1 MVIDSDIVVET
12 KNYVEDILGNNY
24 PEKFYYHSLE
34 HTREVVKAALN
45 IAENSELGDDQQEMV
60 ILAAWF
66 HDTGYTIESDDHE
79 TESKR
84 IAKDF
89 LQKRNYPEQKITV
102 VENAIEATRLPQNP
116 RDIIG
121 EVLCDADMFHLAT
134 NQFMNKSLLL
144 KKENETVNNISIDEE
159 IWLKETFKFANRQ
172 SYFTNYGKYVLDK
185 KKKKNIKKLKKLNAK
200 LGSDKYVNQ
209 LETELVKLKNK
220 LDREREIKPTRGIE
234 TMFRITSRNHL
245 TLSGMADNKAN
256 IMISVNS
263 IILSIVLT
271 VLFRKFE
278 EAPFLVI
285 PGIALT
291 VTCLATIIFS
301 ILATRPNISKGK
313 FTEENIRNR
322 ETNLLFFGNFHG
334 MGLDNYVW
342 GMKEMMEDGDYLY
355 GSLIKDIYFLGV
367 VLGKK
372 YRMLRVSY
380 TIFMFGLII
389 SIFLFVLAQ
398 LYPEAFA
405 IGGITAF

>member
-1 MVIDSDIVVET
+1 MDSDIVVET
-12 KNYVEDILGNNY
+12 KNYVEDLLDNNY
-24 PEKFYYHSLE
+24 SEEFSYHNLE
-34 HTREVVKAALN
+34 HTREVVKAVLK
-45 IAENSELGDDQQEMV
+45 IAENSELSVDQHEMV
-60 ILAAWF
+60 IIAAWF
-66 HDTGYTIESDDHE
+66 HDTGYTKDTNDHE
-79 TESKR
+79 NESKR
-84 IAKDF
+84 IAEDF
-89 LQKRNYPEQKITV
+89 LQERGYPAHKITI
-102 VENAIEATRLPQNP
+102 VENAIEATRIPQNP
-116 RDIIG
+116 KDIVG

-134 NQFMNKSLLL
+134 NKFMKKSQLL
-144 KKENETVNNISIDEE
+144 KKENEKIHNNTIEKE
-159 IWLKETFKFANRQ
+159 IWLNETLKFANRH

-185 KKKKNIKKLKKLNAK
+185 KKGKNIKKLQKLKAK
-200 LGSDKYVNQ
+200 SGSDKYIDR

-220 LDREREIKPTRGIE
+220 LDREKEITPTRGIE
-234 TMFRITSRNHL
+234 TMFRTTSRNHL

-285 PGIALT
+285 PGIALM
-291 VTCLATIIFS
+291 VTCLATIIFA

-313 FTEENIRNR
+313 FTKENIRKR

-342 GMKEMMEDGDYLY
+342 GMKEMMKDADYLY

-372 YRMLRVSY
+372 YRMLRTSY
-380 TIFMFGLII
+380 TIFMFGLVI

-398 LYPEAFA
+398 IYPEQFA